1 MLLGNEFKITISH
14 TYNSLESNKIDQI
27 YLRIN
32 DDNP

>member
-1 MLLGNEFKITISH
+1 MLLGNEFKTAISH
-14 TYNSLESNKIDQI
+14 AYNSLESNKIGQI